1 MRRFQYLVKVVTL
14 SSEFRL
20 IALAAVISFLG
31 CSRPA
36 SLVTPPGTAAQTRPA
51 AAAVRAQANAPTAQP
66 SAPTAALPIAPK
78 AMQPKEPNKASNK
91 KNLAI
96 VKVYYATDRSRTS
109 QSEPHKFFGA
119 TRGNLTYGSC
129 EVSIPR
135 DGKMGKLEQQASLA
149 RLQSRE
155 QSVPQPTLRKV
166 VPREYDAYMEMLR
179 TAIAKSSKKDAFV
192 FVHGY
197 NVTFAEAARRTAQ
210 MKYDL
215 GFDGAPIFFSW
226 PSKGRK
232 DAYPADEADVE
243 WAQPDLKE
251 FLKDVAGKT
260 QARNIYLIAH
270 SMGNRALAKAYIY
283 LISERPELK
292 KVFREVIL
300 IAPDI
305 DSDLFKRD
313 IAPALAASSNRITLY
328 SSSKDLSLKTS
339 TKYQDYPR
347 AGDSGA
353 NLLLYDGIETIDATN
368 VNTGLIGHHH
378 VADNSSVLAD
388 IYHLIRDGKKP
399 TERSGLKTVN
409 TPDGQYWRF
418 KILKAGP

>member
-1 MRRFQYLVKVVTL
+1 MRRFQYLVRLVTM
-14 SSEFRL
+14 STEFR
-20 IALAAVISFLG
+20 IIVLAAFISFLG

-36 SLVTPPGTAAQTRPA
+36 NLVTPPVTAAKTRPA
-51 AAAVRAQANAPTAQP
+51 AAPVRAQVSDAAALP
-66 SAPTAALPIAPK
+66 SAPATALPVAPKAALPK
-78 AMQPKEPNKASNK
+78 DPNKASNK

-96 VKVYYATDRSRTS
+96 VRVYYATDRSRTS
-109 QSEPHKFFGA
+109 QSQPHKFFGA

-129 EVSIPR
+129 EVIIPR
-135 DGKMGKLEQQASLA
+135 DQKMGKLEQASLA
-149 RLQSRE
+149 RLQSGE
-155 QSVPQPTLRKV
+155 QSVSQPALRKV
-166 VPREYDAYMEMLR
+166 VPREYDAYLEMLR

-197 NVTFAEAARRTAQ
+197 NVTFADAARRTAQ

-232 DAYPADEADVE
+232 DAYTADESDVE

-292 KVFREVIL
+292 KIFREVIL

-339 TKYQDYPR
+339 NKYQDYPR
-347 AGDSGA
+347 AGDSGP

-368 VNTGLIGHHH
+368 VNTGLSGHYHI
-378 VADNSSVLAD
+378 ADNSSVLAD

-399 TERSGLKTVN
+399 AERSGLKAVN